1 MTTDANSTSCLQK
14 GLSALPRQQP
24 CGLCRAGMLQ
34 RENSQLPYRQPA
46 CSLVRVNPRT
56 ERSMVRVALAF
67 FLLLVSLHAA
77 AQQRGLGLYA
87 GIGVGKFQFEEDHG
101 PLSVVL
107 DDRRVDE
114 FVGDVTQTIGIR
126 SVRLEDSELS
136 WKIFGGWNITGNL
149 GVEVSYGRANE
160 LTSTFTEQFGGR
172 NRLSKPFHEYRHR
185 NGESDGLPSISR
197 GRVFRGASATSV
209 RKTSST
215 QNVGLVVSGVGS
227 VQNAVNLGGSATDS
241 GATAIV
247 GFQWAL
253 PTFVLRADYE
263 LLDMNAGSAA
273 TLSAGVSL
281 RF

>member
-1 MTTDANSTSCLQK
+1 M
-14 GLSALPRQQP
+14 
-24 CGLCRAGMLQ
+24 RA
-34 RENSQLPYRQPA
+34 
-46 CSLVRVNPRT
+46 V
-56 ERSMVRVALAF
+56 LAF
-67 FLLLVSLHAA
+67 FLLLASVHAA

-87 GIGVGKFQFEEDHG
+87 GVGIGKFQFEEDHG

-114 FVGDVTQTIGIR
+114 IVGNVTQTIGIR

-136 WKIFGGWNITGNL
+136 LKIFGGWNIMGNL

-160 LTSTFTEQFGGR
+160 LTSTYTEQVGDVTLSANLSTNIDIGTARVMGYLPFRVGAFFGG
-172 NRLSKPFHEYRHR
+172 LGYF
-185 NGESDGLPSISR
+185 
-197 GRVFRGASATSV
+197 SAE
-209 RKTSST
+209 TSST

-227 VQNAVNLGGSATDS
+227 VQNAVSLGGTATDS
-241 GATAIV
+241 GPTAIV

-253 PTFVLRADYE
+253 PTLVLRADYE

>member
-1 MTTDANSTSCLQK
+1 M
-14 GLSALPRQQP
+14 
-24 CGLCRAGMLQ
+24 RA
-34 RENSQLPYRQPA
+34 
-46 CSLVRVNPRT
+46 V
-56 ERSMVRVALAF
+56 LAF
-67 FLLLVSLHAA
+67 FLLLASLHAA

-87 GIGVGKFQFEEDHG
+87 GVGIGKFQFEEDHG

-114 FVGDVTQTIGIR
+114 IVGNVTQTIGIR

-136 WKIFGGWNITGNL
+136 LKIFGGWNITGNL

-160 LTSTFTEQFGGR
+160 LTSTYTEQVGDVALSANLSTNIDIGTARVMGYLPFRVGAFFGG
-172 NRLSKPFHEYRHR
+172 LGYF
-185 NGESDGLPSISR
+185 
-197 GRVFRGASATSV
+197 SAE
-209 RKTSST
+209 TSST

-227 VQNAVNLGGSATDS
+227 VQNAVNLGGTATDS
-241 GATAIV
+241 GPAAIV

-253 PTFVLRADYE
+253 PTLVLRADYE

>member
-1 MTTDANSTSCLQK
+1 
-14 GLSALPRQQP
+14 
-24 CGLCRAGMLQ
+24 
-34 RENSQLPYRQPA
+34 
-46 CSLVRVNPRT
+46 
-56 ERSMVRVALAF
+56 MVRVALAF
-67 FLLLVSLHAA
+67 FLLLVSLHAG

-114 FVGDVTQTIGIR
+114 IVGDVTQTIGIR

-160 LTSTFTEQFGGR
+160 LTSTFTEQFGDVTVSA
-172 NRLSKPFHEYRHR
+172 NLSTNIDIGTARVMGYLPFRV
-185 NGESDGLPSISR
+185 GAFFGGL
-197 GRVFRGASATSV
+197 GYFSAE
-209 RKTSST
+209 TSST

>member
-1 MTTDANSTSCLQK
+1 M
-14 GLSALPRQQP
+14 
-24 CGLCRAGMLQ
+24 RA
-34 RENSQLPYRQPA
+34 
-46 CSLVRVNPRT
+46 V
-56 ERSMVRVALAF
+56 LAV

-87 GIGVGKFQFEEDHG
+87 GIGIGKFQFEENYG
-101 PLSVVL
+101 PLSVEL
-107 DDRRVDE
+107 DDSLVDGI
-114 FVGDVTQTIGIR
+114 VGNATQTIGLR
-126 SVRLEDSELS
+126 SARLDDSELS
-136 WKIFGGWNITGNL
+136 WKLFGGWNITGNL

-160 LTSTFTEQFGGR
+160 LTSTYTEQVGDVTVSTNLSTNIDIGTARVMGYLPFRVGAFFGG
-172 NRLSKPFHEYRHR
+172 LGYF
-185 NGESDGLPSISR
+185 
-197 GRVFRGASATSV
+197 SAETN
-209 RKTSST
+209 ST

-241 GATAIV
+241 GPTAIV

-253 PTFVLRADYE
+253 PTLVLRADYE

>member
-1 MTTDANSTSCLQK
+1 M
-14 GLSALPRQQP
+14 
-24 CGLCRAGMLQ
+24 RA
-34 RENSQLPYRQPA
+34 
-46 CSLVRVNPRT
+46 V
-56 ERSMVRVALAF
+56 LAF
-67 FLLLVSLHAA
+67 FLLLASLHAA

-87 GIGVGKFQFEEDHG
+87 GVGIGKFQFEEDHG

-114 FVGDVTQTIGIR
+114 IVGNVTQTIGIR

-136 WKIFGGWNITGNL
+136 LKIFGGWNITGNL

-160 LTSTFTEQFGGR
+160 LTSTYTEQVGDVTLSANLSTNIDIGTARVMGYLPFRVGAFFGG
-172 NRLSKPFHEYRHR
+172 LGYF
-185 NGESDGLPSISR
+185 
-197 GRVFRGASATSV
+197 SAE
-209 RKTSST
+209 TSST

-227 VQNAVNLGGSATDS
+227 VQNAVNLGGTATDS
-241 GATAIV
+241 GPTAIV

-253 PTFVLRADYE
+253 PTLVLRADYE